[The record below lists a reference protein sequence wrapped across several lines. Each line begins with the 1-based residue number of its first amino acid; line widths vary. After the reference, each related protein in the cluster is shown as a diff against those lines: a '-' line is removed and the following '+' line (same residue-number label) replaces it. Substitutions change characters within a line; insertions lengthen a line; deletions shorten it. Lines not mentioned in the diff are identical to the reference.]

1 MGRRSNEAKAVT
13 KIIKIQRRP
22 GFFTVTIKK
31 DAESVITNRKIL
43 ESSNNGINLLKMKKK
58 MLSININDLNLSYEA
73 KLQPNF
79 FYNERGE
86 LRKITNIVLEKNPEG
101 FHELHVAFD
110 SHKNG
115 NWIVQNPQTYRVDN
129 LFQMWK
135 AF

>member
-1 MGRRSNEAKAVT
+1 
-13 KIIKIQRRP
+13 
-22 GFFTVTIKK
+22 
-31 DAESVITNRKIL
+31 
-43 ESSNNGINLLKMKKK
+43 MKEK

-110 SHKNG
+110 SHTNG
-115 NWIVQNPQTYRVDN
+115 NWIAQNPETYRVDN

-135 AF
+135 AFGGEYSTDKKWRDKWWI